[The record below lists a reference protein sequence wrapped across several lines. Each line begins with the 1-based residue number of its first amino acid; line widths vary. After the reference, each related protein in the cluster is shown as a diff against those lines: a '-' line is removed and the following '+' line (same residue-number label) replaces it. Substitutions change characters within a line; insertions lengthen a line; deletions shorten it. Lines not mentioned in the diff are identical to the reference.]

1 MTGRRGAAR
10 ATPTRTTPPATS
22 VTPRGNAAPTV
33 AVVVLALTAL
43 WVAPIAATQE
53 AAATQ
58 EDTAAREDAALTAY
72 RSGRYEEAIN
82 AFRQRI
88 RSGQDTPDD
97 HRHLSRALFE
107 VGRYQEAADSARTF
121 IADHPLSPALYNS
134 LGEALW
140 ATGRLD
146 EAEAAFQEAV
156 ERRAGNRLT
165 AELNLGIAAFDRGR
179 RNEAMQRFDRFI
191 DIYNDGEATT
201 SAELTAVGIACQYLG
216 ISDAALFQDAL
227 KAFDEATA
235 ADPNDLRPRIL
246 TGSLFLEK
254 FDSGAAA
261 TELGAVLQLNPQ
273 HPDALLA
280 MGRRMQFD
288 GGEGAIA
295 MVESALQT
303 NPNMVGA
310 RVFLAR
316 QMLSAERFDDAID
329 EIEPALDTN
338 PAALEALAVLATAH
352 YLRGDTAAFEETRSR
367 VLALNSGY
375 ADLYNTLADLSVQ
388 NRLYAQAVEFARE
401 ATVVDPESWR
411 GYSILGVNQLRIGDI
426 EGGRASLETSFA
438 GDRFNIWVKNTLD
451 LLDTFPDYVESSTER
466 FDLMID
472 GPEAAVLAP
481 YVGSLAEEA
490 YDYFAE
496 RYRYE
501 PPTPIRIEVYPSHPD
516 FSVRTVGLTGLGALG
531 VSFGPVIAIDSPSA
545 RPIGEFNW
553 GSTLWHEIAHTFT
566 LGTTDFRV
574 PRWVSEGLSVYEER
588 RARPSWGDDVSA
600 SFLIAHLRGQL
611 LPVSRITDGFVRPS
625 YPEQVIHSYFQASLV
640 FELIDRD
647 YGFEAILGLLDGYKN
662 GLSTAATFAAVL
674 GVDLED
680 FDESF
685 NAYIEEMFEMPLL
698 GLRPALDDE
707 GGHDPRATAP
717 PGALKSATEAN
728 PDDFLA
734 QLAYGTALL
743 DEERFDEAVLHL
755 EAAKRLFPQYAE
767 LDSPYWYLAMIAKE
781 RGDTRRAA
789 EELAALTAI
798 NEKHYRA
805 NVELSTL
812 YETLGDAEAA
822 AEALER
828 VIHIYPLEIPMHQR
842 LAELYGSIG
851 DHSLAVRERRAV
863 VGLAPVDM
871 AEALYLQARGEFD
884 AGDLVAARRSIFGAL
899 EIAPGYPVAQELLL
913 TIIGGEEGP

>member
-1 MTGRRGAAR
+1 MNARRGTA
-10 ATPTRTTPPATS
+10 P
-22 VTPRGNAAPTV
+22 GAPT
-33 AVVVLALTAL
+33 AAALVLALVAL
-43 WVAPIAATQE
+43 WVAPIAATQ
-53 AAATQ
+53 
-58 EDTAAREDAALTAY
+58 EDAALTAY

-97 HRHLSRALFE
+97 HRHLFRALFE
-107 VGRYQEAADSARTF
+107 VGRYEEAENSARAF
-121 IADHPLSPALYNS
+121 IADHPMSPALHNS
-134 LGEALW
+134 LGEVLW

-146 EAEAAFQEAV
+146 EAEAAFHQAV
-156 ERRAGNRLT
+156 NRRAGDRPT
-165 AELNLGIAAFDRGR
+165 AELNLGITAFDRGR
-179 RNEAMQRFDRFI
+179 RSEAMQRFDRFI
-191 DIYNDGEATT
+191 DFYNDGEATR
-201 SAELTAVGIACQYLG
+201 AADLTAVGIACQYLG
-216 ISDAALFQDAL
+216 ISDSLLIKDAL
-227 KAFDEATA
+227 KAFDEAVA
-235 ADPNDLRPRIL
+235 ADPNDLRSRIL
-246 TGSLFLEK
+246 TGTLFLEK
-254 FDSGAAA
+254 FDSSQAA
-261 TELGAVLQLNPQ
+261 TELAAVLQLNPQ

-280 MGRRMQFD
+280 MGLRMQFD
-288 GGEGAIA
+288 GGQGAIA

-303 NPNMVGA
+303 NPNLVGA

-316 QMLSAERFDDAID
+316 QMLSAERFDEAIE

-352 YLRGDTAAFEETRSR
+352 YLRGDTAGFEETRDR
-367 VLALNSGY
+367 VLALNPGY

-388 NRLYAQAVEFARE
+388 NRLYVQAVDFARE

-438 GDRFNIWVKNTLD
+438 GDPYNIWVKNTLD

-472 GPEAAVLAP
+472 EPEAALLAP
-481 YVGSLAEEA
+481 YLGSLAEEA

-501 PPTPIRIEVYPSHPD
+501 PPTPIRIEVYPSRED

-531 VSFGPVIAIDSPSA
+531 VSFGPVIAIHSPSIP
-545 RPIGEFNW
+545 PIGEFNW

-611 LPVSRITDGFVRPS
+611 LPVSGITDGFVRPS

-662 GLSTAATFAAVL
+662 GLSTSAAFAAVL
-674 GVDLED
+674 GLDPAS

-685 NAYIEEMFEMPLL
+685 NAYVEEIFEVPLMA
-698 GLRPALDDE
+698 LRPALDDE
-707 GGHDPRATAP
+707 GSNDLRAAVP
-717 PGALKSATEAN
+717 PGSLKSVTEAN

-734 QLAYGTALL
+734 QLAYGAKLF
-743 DEERFDEAVLHL
+743 DEERFDEAVPHL

-767 LDSPYWYLAMIAKE
+767 LDAPYGYLAMIAKQ

-789 EELAALTAI
+789 AELAALTAI
-798 NEKHYRA
+798 NEKHYEA

-812 YETLGDAEAA
+812 YEALGDTEAA
-822 AEALER
+822 AEALDR
-828 VIHIYPLEIPMHQR
+828 VVYIYPLGPRMHQR
-842 LAELYGSIG
+842 LADLYASIG
-851 DHSLAVRERRAV
+851 NHSLAIRERKAV

-871 AEALYLQARGEFD
+871 AEAFYLQAKAEFD
-884 AGDLVAARRSIFGAL
+884 AGDLAAARRSILGSL
-899 EIAPGYPVAQELLL
+899 EIAPGYPAAQELLL
-913 TIIGGEEGP
+913 AIIGGEETS